1 MRKGKDDAFTRR
13 DAPLETRTPY
23 LICRAFQ
30 RNLEITESGRAFW
43 SWKRDGKEE
52 EEEEEK
58 GEETKKKK
66 NRKRKEEPKK
76 KEKKFKNFIDYDKL
90 EEYRDFGGIRI
101 EDNILVTQ
109 TGYKVLGRPI
119 PKEVDDVEAWA
130 KS

>member
-1 MRKGKDDAFTRR
+1 KPGYVFTCE
-13 DAPLETRTPY
+13 PGIYFIPE
-23 LICRAFQ
+23 LID
-30 RNLEITESGRAFW
+30 L
-43 SWKRDGKEE
+43 WKSK
-52 EEEEEK
+52 
-58 GEETKKKK
+58 
-66 NRKRKEEPKK
+66 
-76 KEKKFKNFIDYDKL
+76 KKFKNYIDYGRV